1 MNILRI
7 FGRLFRMSSLILCRG
22 NSLHQRNQDV
32 SGRRR
37 IRVRKISDRI
47 IQCMHTS
54 LDASRFLK
62 CGLLQSC
69 ILQMFGLSV
78 LDDVVARRLAYLLMT
93 HVD

>member
-1 MNILRI
+1 M
-7 FGRLFRMSSLILCRG
+7 RG
-22 NSLHQRNQDV
+22 
-32 SGRRR
+32 
-37 IRVRKISDRI
+37 
-47 IQCMHTS
+47 S

-78 LDDVVARRLAYLLMT
+78 LDDVVARRLAYLLMA